1 MLPTDTKLEAQRNKK
16 SSSHPQKASATT
28 IEGNQ
33 RTGSLL
39 RAAGNHE
46 VICFLLSSYYF
57 AELKISSEYVYN
69 STKGIVGYE
78 TSTGQTMYSLAG
90 GQALRDAVL
99 GNWPF
104 PALLA
109 AQR

>member
-57 AELKISSEYVYN
+57 AELKISSEYVY
-69 STKGIVGYE
+69 
-78 TSTGQTMYSLAG
+78 
-90 GQALRDAVL
+90 LRKVMSAMRHLPDKPCTAWQEARL
-99 GNWPF
+99 
-104 PALLA
+104 
-109 AQR
+109 